1 MVDDDPLDTPEFDPV
16 EYLNH
21 QFPTE
26 RSLDRLE
33 PFMISVA
40 VQIGD
45 LDEEISKTVQAQS
58 EAGHQATK
66 DVDEAKVAIRELFEK
81 IRDMKAKAEQSE
93 VMVQE
98 ICRDIKQLD
107 FAKRHLQT
115 TITAL
120 KRLHMLVT
128 AVDQLQTVAKAK
140 QYRESANLLD
150 AVRQLLTHFESYAKV
165 CSRRLSAIFHG
176 NKNVHLCSDSSVTA
190 HALLLSAMARFHESR
205 NFERRSQLSR
215 TSWWSRLRKH
225 LIRSGNSRAQQ
236 PTRRVFKEM
245 LISLDNS
252 GLCKRLAWLWTR
264 SEARP
269 GNCR

>member
-1 MVDDDPLDTPEFDPV
+1 MVDDDPLDAVNFDPV
-16 EYLNH
+16 DYLNH

-33 PFMISVA
+33 PFVINVA
-40 VQIGD
+40 VQISE
-45 LDEEISKTVQAQS
+45 LDEDISKTVQVQS
-58 EAGHQATK
+58 EAGHQATR
-66 DVDEAKVAIRELFEK
+66 DVDDAKAAIRELFEK

-128 AVDQLQTVAKAK
+128 AVDQLQGVSKAK

-150 AVRQLLTHFESYAKV
+150 AVRQLLTHFESYAQVRKGV
-165 CSRRLSAIFHG
+165 
-176 NKNVHLCSDSSVTA
+176 DSS
-190 HALLLSAMARFHESR
+190 S
-205 NFERRSQLSR
+205 
-215 TSWWSRLRKH
+215 
-225 LIRSGNSRAQQ
+225 
-236 PTRRVFKEM
+236 
-245 LISLDNS
+245 
-252 GLCKRLAWLWTR
+252 
-264 SEARP
+264 
-269 GNCR
+269 

>member
-1 MVDDDPLDTPEFDPV
+1 MVEDDPLDASDFNPID
-16 EYLNH
+16 YLNCH
-21 QFPTE
+21 FPTE

-33 PFMISVA
+33 SFMTGIA
-40 VQIGD
+40 VQIGG

-58 EAGHQATK
+58 EAGHQAAR
-66 DVDEAKVAIRELFEK
+66 DVNEARAAIRELFEK

-128 AVDQLQTVAKAK
+128 AVDQLQDVAKAK

-150 AVRQLLTHFESYAKV
+150 AVRQLLTHFESYAQV
-165 CSRRLSAIFHG
+165 SDLFPW
-176 NKNVHLCSDSSVTA
+176 NVS
-190 HALLLSAMARFHESR
+190 
-205 NFERRSQLSR
+205 
-215 TSWWSRLRKH
+215 
-225 LIRSGNSRAQQ
+225 
-236 PTRRVFKEM
+236 
-245 LISLDNS
+245 
-252 GLCKRLAWLWTR
+252 
-264 SEARP
+264 
-269 GNCR
+269 

>member
-1 MVDDDPLDTPEFDPV
+1 MVDDDPLDVPEFDPV
-16 EYLNH
+16 GYLNH
-21 QFPTE
+21 HFPTE

-33 PFMISVA
+33 PFMSSIA

-45 LDEEISKTVQAQS
+45 LDEEISRTVQIQS

-66 DVDEAKVAIRELFEK
+66 DVDEAKAAIRELFEK

-128 AVDQLQTVAKAK
+128 AVDQLQGVAKAK

-150 AVRQLLTHFESYAKV
+150 AVRQLLTHFESYTQV
-165 CSRRLSAIFHG
+165 RCGPSYL
-176 NKNVHLCSDSSVTA
+176 
-190 HALLLSAMARFHESR
+190 
-205 NFERRSQLSR
+205 
-215 TSWWSRLRKH
+215 
-225 LIRSGNSRAQQ
+225 
-236 PTRRVFKEM
+236 
-245 LISLDNS
+245 
-252 GLCKRLAWLWTR
+252 
-264 SEARP
+264 
-269 GNCR
+269 

>member
-1 MVDDDPLDTPEFDPV
+1 MVDDDPLDAPEFDPV
-16 EYLNH
+16 GYLNH
-21 QFPTE
+21 HFPTE

-33 PFMISVA
+33 PFMSNIA
-40 VQIGD
+40 VQIAD

-66 DVDEAKVAIRELFEK
+66 DVDEAKAAIRELFEK

-128 AVDQLQTVAKAK
+128 AVDQLQGVAKAK

-150 AVRQLLTHFESYAKV
+150 AVRQLLTHFESYAQV
-165 CSRRLSAIFHG
+165 RCGPSLWNTGRTGQVTFVYGYRCAQVFISVGRCFSATAVHSVATRRLLVLVS
-176 NKNVHLCSDSSVTA
+176 
-190 HALLLSAMARFHESR
+190 
-205 NFERRSQLSR
+205 
-215 TSWWSRLRKH
+215 
-225 LIRSGNSRAQQ
+225 
-236 PTRRVFKEM
+236 
-245 LISLDNS
+245 
-252 GLCKRLAWLWTR
+252 
-264 SEARP
+264 
-269 GNCR
+269 

>member
-1 MVDDDPLDTPEFDPV
+1 MLDDDPLDAAEFDPV

-21 QFPTE
+21 NFPTE
-26 RSLDRLE
+26 RSLDRLD
-33 PFMISVA
+33 PFILNIS
-40 VQIGD
+40 VQIGE
-45 LDEEISKTVQAQS
+45 LDEDISKTVQAQS
-58 EAGHQATK
+58 EAGYQASR
-66 DVDEAKVAIRELFEK
+66 DVDEAKAAIRELFEK

-165 CSRRLSAIFHG
+165 RSKVSIDDFP
-176 NKNVHLCSDSSVTA
+176 HLCVAIISA
-190 HALLLSAMARFHESR
+190 H
-205 NFERRSQLSR
+205 
-215 TSWWSRLRKH
+215 
-225 LIRSGNSRAQQ
+225 I
-236 PTRRVFKEM
+236 
-245 LISLDNS
+245 
-252 GLCKRLAWLWTR
+252 LAAGTEKTFQIFYGECC
-264 SEARP
+264 STVE
-269 GNCR
+269 

>member
-1 MVDDDPLDTPEFDPV
+1 MVDDDPLDGPQFDPV
-16 EYLNH
+16 DYLNH
-21 QFPTE
+21 HFPTE

-33 PFMISVA
+33 PFMMNVA

-45 LDEEISKTVQAQS
+45 LDDEISKTVQTQS
-58 EAGHQATK
+58 EAGHQATR
-66 DVDEAKVAIRELFEK
+66 DVGEAKAAIRELFEK

-128 AVDQLQTVAKAK
+128 AVDQLQGVAKAK

-150 AVRQLLTHFESYAKV
+150 AVRQLLTHFENYAQVRACQLHAMLFSRPLSLPRVSIAISIPSV
-165 CSRRLSAIFHG
+165 CPG
-176 NKNVHLCSDSSVTA
+176 
-190 HALLLSAMARFHESR
+190 
-205 NFERRSQLSR
+205 
-215 TSWWSRLRKH
+215 
-225 LIRSGNSRAQQ
+225 
-236 PTRRVFKEM
+236 
-245 LISLDNS
+245 S
-252 GLCKRLAWLWTR
+252 GLTAV
-264 SEARP
+264 
-269 GNCR
+269 

>member
-1 MVDDDPLDTPEFDPV
+1 MVDDDPLDTSEFDPV

-33 PFMISVA
+33 PFMTSIT
-40 VQIGD
+40 VQIVE

-58 EAGHQATK
+58 EAGHQAAR
-66 DVDEAKVAIRELFEK
+66 DVNEARAAIRELFEK

-128 AVDQLQTVAKAK
+128 AVDQLQSVAKAK

-150 AVRQLLTHFESYAKV
+150 AVRQLLTHFESYAQV
-165 CSRRLSAIFHG
+165 S
-176 NKNVHLCSDSSVTA
+176 
-190 HALLLSAMARFHESR
+190 
-205 NFERRSQLSR
+205 
-215 TSWWSRLRKH
+215 
-225 LIRSGNSRAQQ
+225 
-236 PTRRVFKEM
+236 
-245 LISLDNS
+245 
-252 GLCKRLAWLWTR
+252 
-264 SEARP
+264 
-269 GNCR
+269 

>member
-1 MVDDDPLDTPEFDPV
+1 MVDDDPLDGPEFDPV
-16 EYLNH
+16 DYLNH
-21 QFPTE
+21 HFPTE

-33 PFMISVA
+33 PFMTNVA

-45 LDEEISKTVQAQS
+45 LDDEISKTVQTQS
-58 EAGHQATK
+58 EAGHQATR
-66 DVDEAKVAIRELFEK
+66 DVGEAKAAIRELFEK

-128 AVDQLQTVAKAK
+128 AVDQLQGVSKAK

-150 AVRQLLTHFESYAKV
+150 AVRQLLTHFENYAQV
-165 CSRRLSAIFHG
+165 RAHRLHAMSFSRSLSSPLYLDRDTYPSI
-176 NKNVHLCSDSSVTA
+176 CTSSGLSSGP
-190 HALLLSAMARFHESR
+190 HAGMYQF
-205 NFERRSQLSR
+205 
-215 TSWWSRLRKH
+215 
-225 LIRSGNSRAQQ
+225 LIRYEYLTVYQVPDTAVN
-236 PTRRVFKEM
+236 
-245 LISLDNS
+245 
-252 GLCKRLAWLWTR
+252 AWY
-264 SEARP
+264 
-269 GNCR
+269 